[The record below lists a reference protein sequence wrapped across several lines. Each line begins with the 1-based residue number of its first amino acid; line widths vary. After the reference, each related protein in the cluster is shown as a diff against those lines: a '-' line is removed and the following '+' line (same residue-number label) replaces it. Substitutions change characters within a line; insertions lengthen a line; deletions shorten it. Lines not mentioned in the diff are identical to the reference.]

1 MKYIWFNENSL
12 HCSDFLHNTHFP
24 DGWKRHSS
32 DWSEDGSWEPPMDMM
47 ILYLLKGILGK
58 TEYLCHISR
67 ENVHIKFPITYGFL
81 LGTQE
86 CSSPLQ
92 PHSLCLGNTHPVSW
106 ALHLMGIR
114 KYSIPARMLYVV
126 IREMA
131 IWLPPMNVS
140 TVTLISVNL
149 PWFGEI
155 YINQTD
161 AFTLKCQRSYNKYLL
176 SREPSMQHRPAW
188 PWTNKPL
195 IYLWNENVS
204 SIYFLGLVCD
214 TG

>member
-1 MKYIWFNENSL
+1 MKTPCIVLTFCTTPIFQMGGNVTAQIGQRMALENHRWTWWFCTYSKE
-12 HCSDFLHNTHFP
+12 
-24 DGWKRHSS
+24 
-32 DWSEDGSWEPPMDMM
+32 SWERQN
-47 ILYLLKGILGK
+47 
-58 TEYLCHISR
+58 TFCHISR

-106 ALHLMGIR
+106 ALHFMGIR
-114 KYSIPARMLYVV
+114 KYSISARMLYVV

-131 IWLPPMNVS
+131 SWLPPMNVS

-155 YINQTD
+155 YVNQTE
-161 AFTLKCQRSYNKYLL
+161 AFTLKCQLSYNKYLL
-176 SREPSMQHRPAW
+176 SWEPSMQHRPAW
-188 PWTNKPL
+188 TWTNKPL
-195 IYLWNENVS
+195 LYLWNENVS